1 MDEKIRVIIIAY
13 VIVPAILCT
22 ICLISYIIRNR
33 KRNSEKEEFI
43 QDLSK
48 FKWITIII
56 MLVTIIKLVDSS
68 IE

>member
-22 ICLISYIIRNR
+22 ICLISYIIRN
-33 KRNSEKEEFI
+33 